1 MCMHVYVCAGV
12 CVRVYACVCFC
23 IRVYACVY
31 ARVCLIVHML
41 GETRGV
47 RLWSVVFVNDVEVRR
62 FWKEGGEMVLCGCVS
77 SPGYS
82 KRWAGRSGFGK

>member
-1 MCMHVYVCAGV
+1 MCLHVYVCAGV

-47 RLWSVVFVNDVEVRR
+47 
-62 FWKEGGEMVLCGCVS
+62 
-77 SPGYS
+77 
-82 KRWAGRSGFGK
+82 